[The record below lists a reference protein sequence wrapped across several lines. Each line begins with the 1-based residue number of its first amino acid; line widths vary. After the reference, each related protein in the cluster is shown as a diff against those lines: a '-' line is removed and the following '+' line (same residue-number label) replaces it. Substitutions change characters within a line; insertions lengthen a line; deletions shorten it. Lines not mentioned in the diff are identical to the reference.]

1 MRRMDPS
8 AEVYNGM
15 KRAGIDFATSVP
27 CINLQDLLGLVE
39 SDPEI
44 IHVPV
49 TREEEGAGICAG
61 AYMGGK
67 KPALMMQ
74 NSGLGNCINAL
85 ASLDELYE
93 IPLLMVISHRGGKGE
108 TIVGQVPMGR
118 RTPRLLDAME
128 IPWFVPSP
136 AEAEEAVA
144 RAWEDAEAGGRPT
157 AVLLDIEFWK
167 SE

>member
-1 MRRMDPS
+1 MNPS

-39 SDPEI
+39 SDPAI

-49 TREEEGAGICAG
+49 TREEEGVGICAG

-93 IPLLMVISHRGGKGE
+93 IPLLMIISHRGGEGE

-128 IPWFVPSP
+128 IQWFAPSL
-136 AEAEEAVA
+136 AEAEETVA
-144 RAWEDAEAGGRPT
+144 RAWEEAETRGRPA
-157 AVLLDIEFWK
+157 AVLFDIEFWR

>member
-1 MRRMDPS
+1 MRPGIS
-8 AEVYNGM
+8 VYKGM
-15 KRAGIDFATSVP
+15 KRAGIDLVTSVP

-39 SDPEI
+39 SDPAI

-93 IPLLMVISHRGGKGE
+93 LPLLMIISHRGGEGE

-128 IPWFVPSP
+128 IPWFAPSP
-136 AEAEEAVA
+136 AEAEETVA
-144 RAWEDAEAGGRPT
+144 RAWEEAEAGGRPA
-157 AVLLDIEFWK
+157 AVLFDIEFWM